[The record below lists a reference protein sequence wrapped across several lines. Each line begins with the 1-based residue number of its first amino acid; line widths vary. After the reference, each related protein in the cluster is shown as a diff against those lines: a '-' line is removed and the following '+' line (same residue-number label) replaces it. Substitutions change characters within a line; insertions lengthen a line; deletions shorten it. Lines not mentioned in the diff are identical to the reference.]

1 MKDRPHAVQKQT
13 TVWKERRRKEIILQ
27 QPDSY
32 KMWYVHDTTIQS
44 SKKLLNTQALCDT
57 YRIKE
62 LI

>member
-13 TVWKERRRKEIILQ
+13 KFWKEMSRKEIILQ

-32 KMWYVHDTTIQS
+32 KMWYVHNTTIQS
-44 SKKLLNTQALCDT
+44 SEKLLNTQALCDT

-62 LI
+62 